1 MSTRRGGCSSA
12 WTREDKK
19 ALGSI
24 ALGKRVVS
32 GRKELTMPPTPR
44 ARRLAV
50 EFCAVVLAGS
60 VVVLGCATNRPIP
73 ESVLSEAGF
82 RPVPANSPK
91 KLSHLRTL
99 PAHRL
104 IERTK
109 AGQPYYVYADPDSC
123 KCLYVGDAAAWA
135 KYRVL
140 TKQISL
146 PPREVIDWE
155 LAGVPGSK

>member
-1 MSTRRGGCSSA
+1 MS
-12 WTREDKK
+12 
-19 ALGSI
+19 
-24 ALGKRVVS
+24 
-32 GRKELTMPPTPR
+32 LTSR
-44 ARRLAV
+44 ARWLA
-50 EFCAVVLAGS
+50 AALSAIALAGS
-60 VVVLGCATNRPIP
+60 AVVQGCATSHPIP
-73 ESVLSEAGF
+73 ESVLTEAGF

-104 IERTK
+104 VERTK
-109 AGQPYYVYADPDSC
+109 AGQPYYVYADPEHC
-123 KCLYVGDAAAWA
+123 KCLYVGDAAAYA

-140 TKQISL
+140 TKQTAA

>member
-1 MSTRRGGCSSA
+1 MSVKLR
-12 WTREDKK
+12 
-19 ALGSI
+19 ALWLAAAVPAI
-24 ALGKRVVS
+24 A
-32 GRKELTMPPTPR
+32 
-44 ARRLAV
+44 
-50 EFCAVVLAGS
+50 LAGS
-60 VVVLGCATNRPIP
+60 VVVQGCATSRPIS
-73 ESVLSEAGF
+73 ESVLTQAGF

-104 IERTK
+104 VERTK
-109 AGQPYYVYADPDSC
+109 AGQPYYVYADPDNC
-123 KCLYVGDAAAWA
+123 KCLYEGDAAAYA

-140 TKQISL
+140 TKQTAA